1 MDKGKNGSSKESRH
15 VLGESSFSLLGK
27 EADKLAGQAGS
38 GKSMLLLQTAAYAR
52 ESGWV
57 VLYIPR
63 GMPTFTKR
71 DWADIVASE
80 WIESKTEYAYNPS
93 TKLFNQPALAH
104 SILSSLLTTNPTT
117 LSSIKTKT
125 QIGKYKSNTSIS
137 ELCKAPKSA
146 ESVEILEGVLETLAE
161 QSERPVL
168 VAVDEVQA
176 LFSTSGVRTPDFRIL
191 ESYDLSTPNLFLHY
205 LTGKKSFVCPL

>member
-1 MDKGKNGSSKESRH
+1 M
-15 VLGESSFSLLGK
+15 
-27 EADKLAGQAGS
+27 
-38 GKSMLLLQTAAYAR
+38 
-52 ESGWV
+52 
-57 VLYIPR
+57 
-63 GMPTFTKR
+63 
-71 DWADIVASE
+71 VASE
-80 WIESKTEYAYNPS
+80 WIESRTEYAYNSS

-104 SILSSLLTTNPTT
+104 SILSSLLTANPTT

-137 ELCKAPKSA
+137 ELCKAAKSA
-146 ESVEILEGVLETLAE
+146 ESVETLEGVLETLAE

-205 LTGKKSFVCPL
+205 LTGKKSFVCPP

>member
-1 MDKGKNGSSKESRH
+1 
-15 VLGESSFSLLGK
+15 
-27 EADKLAGQAGS
+27 
-38 GKSMLLLQTAAYAR
+38 MLLLQTAAYAR

-63 GMPTFTKR
+63 GMSHSMP
-71 DWADIVASE
+71 DDCVDAVASE

-125 QIGKYKSNTSIS
+125 QIGKYKPNTSIS
-137 ELCKAPKSA
+137 EICKAPKSA
-146 ESVEILEGVLETLAE
+146 ESVEHLEGVLETLG

-176 LFSTSGVRTPDFRIL
+176 LFSTSGVRTPDFRVL
-191 ESYDLSTPNLFLHY
+191 ESYHLSTPNLFLDY
-205 LTGKKSFVCPL
+205 LTGKKSFVCPPSLLHSFPYS